1 MHTNTLARGRSAH
14 RHAFTLVELLVVI
27 SIIGILTALVVA
39 GTMKFKES
47 AMTNTADNQVSQLQV
62 RLREDYS
69 FVVQKCHREGA
80 PQAIVTFCGG
90 DKDKALAIHTA
101 ATLKVHFP
109 ETFDEATS
117 TFSIMSGATTIYT
130 YDWKRTFAPVKNQSS
145 SGTPAGTPDQHR
157 AVLLYLI
164 LAERATAGGTGDA
177 GGITGEQKPLKIANT
192 DYTVFVDPYG
202 TPLIYYRWLQL
213 SELDQPP
220 YVNRKFNDGRDF
232 IDPLDPKGLMGSWGT
247 TSTISPA
254 LGFVTPGT
262 ASRNRVPTVLCA
274 GKDRRYD
281 YFTPKGAQLPV
292 PPYASGDLSQEDD
305 RLGYRLD
312 RFGGKGGKQ

>member
-1 MHTNTLARGRSAH
+1 MHTNTLARGRSVR

-27 SIIGILTALVVA
+27 SIIGLLTALVVA

-62 RLREDYS
+62 RLREDYG

-90 DKDKALAIHTA
+90 DKEKALAIHTA
-101 ATLKVHFP
+101 ATLKIHFP
-109 ETFDEATS
+109 ESFTEATS
-117 TFSIMSGATTIYT
+117 ALTITSGATTVYA
-130 YDWKRTFAPVKNQSS
+130 YDWKRTFAPVAGGG
-145 SGTPAGTPDQHR
+145 GTADQQR

-164 LAERATAGGTGDA
+164 LTERATAGGTGDA
-177 GGITGEQKPLKIANT
+177 GGITGEQKLLKLNK

-213 SELDQPP
+213 NELDQPP

-232 IDPLDPKGLMGSWGT
+232 IDPLDPRGLMGSWGT

-281 YFTPKGAQLPV
+281 YFTPKGAQLPI